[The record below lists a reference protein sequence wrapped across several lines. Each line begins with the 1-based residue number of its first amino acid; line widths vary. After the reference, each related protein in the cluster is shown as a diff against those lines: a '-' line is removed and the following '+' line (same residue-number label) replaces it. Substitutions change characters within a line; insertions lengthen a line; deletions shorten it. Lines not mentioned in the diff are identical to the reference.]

1 MLLDEVSFSL
11 ETTLE
16 NLVLVLN
23 EYTLDVSPVSEITYQ
38 KDLDEWYQLELE
50 IETHN
55 AGQEVIVKLT
65 GKLLQGP
72 LVILNRY
79 DTQCYLHLRL
89 TQPNV
94 VKITLHEVDLDY
106 GVRQYVERL
115 LFTLATE
122 YYPDSELVD
131 LIAKIFPPSEVP
143 AICRKRLLSINASR
157 DETRILLAR
166 FAEHFVHL
174 LYDLRDLRFYHEQR
188 DFRTKMTEPLTPT
201 EPLGL
206 HLLFQFAPYK
216 PSPEFIRGKPFYIYP
231 LGIGRSEVYLVDTHS
246 KQLACSEYAE
256 DDYRLCE
263 KKFFAQF
270 AEYLEQNHLLN
281 WHSGSLISE
290 HQELQTGIPRDKDE
304 GTNPSQTA
312 NTLPKG
318 KPGRPRDPHYDE
330 AFRLIK
336 EEEYS
341 IPQAYSWYLEVS
353 EETETEGSQRKFRA
367 AMQYRQK
374 KGRKM

>member
-1 MLLDEVSFSL
+1 
-11 ETTLE
+11 
-16 NLVLVLN
+16 
-23 EYTLDVSPVSEITYQ
+23 
-38 KDLDEWYQLELE
+38 
-50 IETHN
+50 
-55 AGQEVIVKLT
+55 
-65 GKLLQGP
+65 
-72 LVILNRY
+72 
-79 DTQCYLHLRL
+79 
-89 TQPNV
+89 
-94 VKITLHEVDLDY
+94 
-106 GVRQYVERL
+106 
-115 LFTLATE
+115 
-122 YYPDSELVD
+122 
-131 LIAKIFPPSEVP
+131 
-143 AICRKRLLSINASR
+143 
-157 DETRILLAR
+157 
-166 FAEHFVHL
+166 
-174 LYDLRDLRFYHEQR
+174 
-188 DFRTKMTEPLTPT
+188 
-201 EPLGL
+201 
-206 HLLFQFAPYK
+206 
-216 PSPEFIRGKPFYIYP
+216 
-231 LGIGRSEVYLVDTHS
+231 
-246 KQLACSEYAE
+246 
-256 DDYRLCE
+256 LCE